1 MGWIDRLKSR
11 LGTNGAETG
20 HKAIDTASIRYSMP
34 TVAADIL
41 TFVMPTRA
49 SFEGA
54 PQFHED
60 EWCQIEFLPAEGLKA
75 LQATLVEYKVFEKA
89 NRLQYGWSQIF
100 ARQLDRGPL
109 IKGSDAVR
117 QLADLFGAEP
127 INAPILTT
135 ASRPLGQV
143 DGGFALKPS
152 SDVLLYG
159 LSNERGITALG
170 AMVHGDDMQLSQVFS
185 TLHASYRLMLVDWRQ
200 QLVLCS
206 VALDGNF
213 EVWRP

>member
-117 QLADLFGAEP
+117 QLADLFGAES
-127 INAPILTT
+127 
-135 ASRPLGQV
+135 AS
-143 DGGFALKPS
+143 D
-152 SDVLLYG
+152 
-159 LSNERGITALG
+159 
-170 AMVHGDDMQLSQVFS
+170 
-185 TLHASYRLMLVDWRQ
+185 
-200 QLVLCS
+200 
-206 VALDGNF
+206 
-213 EVWRP
+213 